1 MDAQT
6 FLHFAL
12 RSAAPFPAWTQYHS
26 TPQAKISTSFL
37 IENILGL
44 NRGNFATQIPSGCG
58 MDRSLKLEEKEEVT
72 IRTALKRCRTVDMDI
87 KSENYSSSKS
97 KRIRTIF
104 TADQLER
111 LEEEFSKC
119 QYVVGA
125 EREELARILS
135 LSSNQ
140 VKVWFQNRR
149 IKYRKQQQETSQTM
163 LVNIKDNE

>member
-12 RSAAPFPAWTQYHS
+12 RSAAPFPPSWTPYQS
-26 TPQAKISTSFL
+26 QTKLSSSFL

-44 NRGNFATQIPSGCG
+44 NRANCAPLLPTELMTPLTP
-58 MDRSLKLEEKEEVT
+58 LKTEGKESM
-72 IRTALKRCRTVDMDI
+72 RPLKRLRAVDEC
-87 KSENYSSSKS
+87 KSDHFSPSKS

-104 TADQLER
+104 TPDQLER
-111 LEEEFSKC
+111 LEQEFAKC

-149 IKYRKQQQETSQTM
+149 IKFRKQQQEVCQTM
-163 LVNIKDNE
+163 LAKISDDEGV